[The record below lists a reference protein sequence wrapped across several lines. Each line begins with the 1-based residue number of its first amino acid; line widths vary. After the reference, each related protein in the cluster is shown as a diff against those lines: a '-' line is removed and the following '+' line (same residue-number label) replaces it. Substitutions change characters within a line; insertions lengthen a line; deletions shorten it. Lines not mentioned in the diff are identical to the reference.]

1 MYEYS
6 SVRSSSYDLEG
17 LIASLNA
24 KDSEGWEVVSVVPA
38 GGELAAILRRT
49 SSTSSRSTDEAT
61 PAPVAASAPVQPTP
75 APEPEPASPEPSV
88 YQAQEPAPVQEPP
101 GWGAVVEPV
110 ASSPNPWAQS
120 GSSNPDPSPAP
131 SPSPTP
137 TPVASTPPTQV
148 QSAVPTTP
156 AGWYPD
162 PSGRFEMRYWDGNGW
177 TEHVARGGQQFTDP
191 PVA

>member
-24 KDSEGWEVVSVVPA
+24 KDTEGWEVVSVVPA
-38 GGELAAILRRT
+38 GGELAAILRR
-49 SSTSSRSTDEAT
+49 SSNNGSRAGDET
-61 PAPVAASAPVQPTP
+61 
-75 APEPEPASPEPSV
+75 EPASQVTPAEVAAVASTAPAIDAAAATAPSPE
-88 YQAQEPAPVQEPP
+88 AQPVQEAA
-101 GWGAVVEPV
+101 GWGAVAEPV
-110 ASSPNPWAQS
+110 ASSPNPWAD
-120 GSSNPDPSPAP
+120 NAAAATTTTAAPTPEPA
-131 SPSPTP
+131 P
-137 TPVASTPPTQV
+137 TPVASAPPTEA

-162 PSGRFEMRYWDGNGW
+162 PSSRFEMRYWDGNGW

>member
-24 KDSEGWEVVSVVPA
+24 KDTEGWEVVSVVPA
-38 GGELAAILRRT
+38 GGELAAILRR
-49 SSTSSRSTDEAT
+49 SSNNGSRAGDETERASQVAPAEMAAVAST
-61 PAPVAASAPVQPTP
+61 APTIESEPS
-75 APEPEPASPEPSV
+75 PEASP
-88 YQAQEPAPVQEPP
+88 AQEAP
-101 GWGAVVEPV
+101 GWGAVAEPV
-110 ASSPNPWAQS
+110 ASSTNPWGENA
-120 GSSNPDPSPAP
+120 GSTTPNAEPA
-131 SPSPTP
+131 P
-137 TPVASTPPTQV
+137 TPVASAPPTEV

-162 PSGRFEMRYWDGNGW
+162 PSSRFEMRYWDGNGW